1 MSEADAMNDAMTGH
15 VSPEA
20 AELYERFF
28 VPALF
33 DQWPSQLLDLAGVG
47 AGDEVLDIACGTGVL
62 ARAAKPRVG
71 PTGFVCGVDLN
82 AGMLSVAARAEP
94 GVSWVLGR
102 AESLPM
108 PDNSFNRVCC
118 QFGLMFFSDRQA
130 AVGEM
135 ARVVRAG
142 GSVCVATWAGL
153 SETPGYA
160 AMVELLDD
168 LFGPE
173 PARAL
178 AAPYSI
184 GTPSALYDAISTGF
198 DEVEV
203 RRLEGLARFP
213 SIDAWVSTDVHA
225 WTLRDML
232 DNDQFGELCAQ
243 ARIRLREFCD
253 PSGLVT
259 FPAPALV
266 AVMRP

>member
-1 MSEADAMNDAMTGH
+1 
-15 VSPEA
+15 
-20 AELYERFF
+20 
-28 VPALF
+28 
-33 DQWPSQLLDLAGVG
+33 
-47 AGDEVLDIACGTGVL
+47 
-62 ARAAKPRVG
+62 
-71 PTGFVCGVDLN
+71 
-82 AGMLSVAARAEP
+82 
-94 GVSWVLGR
+94 
-102 AESLPM
+102 M

-118 QFGLMFFSDRQA
+118 QFGLMFFSGQQA

-203 RRLEGLARFP
+203 HRLEGLARFP

-232 DNDQFGELCAQ
+232 DNDQFAELCAQ
-243 ARIRLREFCD
+243 ARIQLREFCD
-253 PSGLVT
+253 PAGQVT

>member
-1 MSEADAMNDAMTGH
+1 MSEADAMSDAMTGQ

-33 DQWPSQLLDLAGVG
+33 DQWPSRLLDLAGAGVG
-47 AGDEVLDIACGTGVL
+47 DDVLDIACGTGVL
-62 ARAAKPRVG
+62 ARAAKSRVG
-71 PTGFVCGVDLN
+71 PTGSVCGVDVN
-82 AGMLSVAARAEP
+82 AGMLSVAARVEP
-94 GVSWVLGR
+94 GVSWVPGR

-130 AVGEM
+130 AVEEM

-142 GSVCVATWAGL
+142 GSVCVATWAAL
-153 SETPGYA
+153 SETAGYA

-173 PARAL
+173 PAKAL

-203 RRLEGLARFP
+203 CRLEGMARFP

-232 DNDQFGELCAQ
+232 DNDQFAELCAQ
-243 ARIRLREFCD
+243 TRIRLREFCD

-259 FPAPALV
+259 FPSPALV
-266 AVMRP
+266 AVVRP

>member
-1 MSEADAMNDAMTGH
+1 MNDAMTGQ

-33 DQWPSQLLDLAGVG
+33 DQWPSRLLDLAGVG
-47 AGDEVLDIACGTGVL
+47 VGDQVLDIACGTGVL

-71 PTGFVCGVDLN
+71 PTGYVCGVDLN

-94 GVSWVLGR
+94 GVYWVQGP
-102 AESLPM
+102 AESLPV

-130 AVGEM
+130 AVAEM
-135 ARVVRAG
+135 ARVVRTG
-142 GSVCVATWAGL
+142 GSVCVATWADL

-173 PARAL
+173 PAQAL
-178 AAPYSI
+178 AAPFSI
-184 GTPSALYDAISTGF
+184 GTPSALHDTISTGF
-198 DEVEV
+198 GKVDV

-232 DNDQFGELCAQ
+232 DDDQFGELLAQ
-243 ARIRLREFCD
+243 ARIRLREFSD
-253 PSGLVT
+253 PAGFVT
-259 FPAPALV
+259 FPAHALV
-266 AVMRP
+266 AVTRP

>member
-1 MSEADAMNDAMTGH
+1 MSEADAMNDAMTGQ

-33 DQWPSQLLDLAGVG
+33 DQWPSQLLDLAGVSL
-47 AGDEVLDIACGTGVL
+47 GDEVLDIACGTGVL

-71 PTGFVCGVDLN
+71 PTGFVCGLDLN

-94 GVSWVLGR
+94 GVSWVPGR

-184 GTPSALYDAISTGF
+184 GTPSALSDAISTGF
-198 DEVEV
+198 
-203 RRLEGLARFP
+203 ARFP

-232 DNDQFGELCAQ
+232 DNDQFGELCAP